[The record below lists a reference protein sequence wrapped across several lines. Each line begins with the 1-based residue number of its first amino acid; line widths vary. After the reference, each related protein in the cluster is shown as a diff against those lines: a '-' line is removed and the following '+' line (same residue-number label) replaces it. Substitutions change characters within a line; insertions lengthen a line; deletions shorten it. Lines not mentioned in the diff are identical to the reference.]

1 MKILFFKI
9 HLAVESYL
17 KKLAHTIVEL
27 AGPKFSGRLAGCGL
41 REESMFQ
48 SWVHRQSGSRIPS
61 FWGNISLFSLK
72 ALADWMGLPHVMES
86 T

>member
-27 AGPKFSGRLAGCGL
+27 AGPKFSGRLAGCRL

-48 SWVHRQSGSRIPS
+48 SWVHRQAGSRIPLFLGKYQS
-61 FWGNISLFSLK
+61 FFS
-72 ALADWMGLPHVMES
+72 
-86 T
+86 